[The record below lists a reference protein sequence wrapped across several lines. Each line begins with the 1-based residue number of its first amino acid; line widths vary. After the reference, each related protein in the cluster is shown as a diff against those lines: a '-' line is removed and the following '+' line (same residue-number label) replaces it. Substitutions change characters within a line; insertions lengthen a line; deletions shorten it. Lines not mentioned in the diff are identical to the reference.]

1 MKKTLLILTIFSTLC
16 HADFFKDIV
25 APQEL
30 TKQEICYQYLPK
42 ISTTNPDLSCIKTK
56 DKNSGS
62 LTEPFLA
69 ILESIFLPTL
79 FVEMQYDESTTKR
92 AAQIFPFVYA
102 QARDAHQ
109 LQVAKT
115 TFKNAKNV
123 QIFDVSTSK
132 PDFITKSSK
141 EKTVYYFH
149 EDSSS
154 IEKSIKNSPQNT
166 IIMIDDQPLL
176 NEIAKKVH
184 AITSSYHYAYVY
196 DHLIAYPIQENIT
209 VSPLIRALTMSRLYD
224 GANYDIND
232 VIQAELTIAHAQGK
246 EKDALIEFGENPQ
259 KTLAPTHHELWHGL
273 ILIANDEYEKA
284 LTHFHEVKKLGLKD
298 WRIDWYIAM
307 AEAQCFFDIR

>member
-102 QARDAHQ
+102 QACDTGINYKWQKLHLKIPKMFRYSMYQPQSRILLPNHQ
-109 LQVAKT
+109 KKKHYIIFMKILHLL
-115 TFKNAKNV
+115 KNTLK
-123 QIFDVSTSK
+123 IRPK
-132 PDFITKSSK
+132 
-141 EKTVYYFH
+141 
-149 EDSSS
+149 
-154 IEKSIKNSPQNT
+154 
-166 IIMIDDQPLL
+166 
-176 NEIAKKVH
+176 
-184 AITSSYHYAYVY
+184 
-196 DHLIAYPIQENIT
+196 IQ
-209 VSPLIRALTMSRLYD
+209 
-224 GANYDIND
+224 
-232 VIQAELTIAHAQGK
+232 
-246 EKDALIEFGENPQ
+246 
-259 KTLAPTHHELWHGL
+259 
-273 ILIANDEYEKA
+273 
-284 LTHFHEVKKLGLKD
+284 
-298 WRIDWYIAM
+298 
-307 AEAQCFFDIR
+307 